1 MSAPKKI
8 SDSDLEGLFRAARPG
23 EPAPLDPDR
32 ARAIFERAIA
42 LSSAKA
48 ADPSPAAT
56 LSWWGRLRAALL
68 SATPLASPPA
78 RLAWGGG
85 VAFAAVILLVSVAVT
100 GSNRTGSGGRT
111 STSTNPLPAAKGS
124 GTPLPSRPANLDAAK
139 IAAAARQ
146 EVAAGDLAVAPAA
159 PRPPQQAEKSAG
171 RRAPQRRSGRIER
184 VASSGVKSGRK
195 AGKKVPAATGT
206 ATADY
211 LPVLDEE
218 PPVLMVASNLPQGE
232 DAERLV
238 ISVREDVPADLP
250 GYAEAAS
257 LREMPAGPAGPAGV
271 PGVEGPAAPERTDPA
286 EARVTV
292 VWAECQV
299 RSGGEPVLVLTPVVA
314 PAAPAEYE
322 PLPEPVP
329 DAVPEP

>member
-111 STSTNPLPAAKGS
+111 TASTNPLPAAKGS
-124 GTPLPSRPANLDAAK
+124 GTPLPSPPANLDAARV
-139 IAAAARQ
+139 AAAARR
-146 EVAAGDLAVAPAA
+146 EVATGDLAVAPAP
-159 PRPPQQAEKSAG
+159 PRPTQQAEKSAG

-218 PPVLMVASNLPQGE
+218 PPVLMVASNLPQGRTPS
-232 DAERLV
+232 DSSLASGRTSPP
-238 ISVREDVPADLP
+238 IFRATPRRRHCAKCPRVPPDLRGCPASKVPPRRNGPTRRKP
-250 GYAEAAS
+250 G
-257 LREMPAGPAGPAGV
+257 
-271 PGVEGPAAPERTDPA
+271 
-286 EARVTV
+286 
-292 VWAECQV
+292 
-299 RSGGEPVLVLTPVVA
+299 
-314 PAAPAEYE
+314 
-322 PLPEPVP
+322 
-329 DAVPEP
+329 